1 MFNFFRAQPK
11 QDEIT
16 PVEVQQRLAQGE
28 RLYLLDV
35 REREEYA
42 EAHIADSVLIPLGQ
56 LSRKLSS
63 IPKDATIIAI
73 CRSGNRS
80 GVAADLLR
88 RAGYSTVLNLRGGII
103 AWAQAGL
110 PLVM

>member
-1 MFNFFRAQPK
+1 MFNVFRLRPRP
-11 QDEIT
+11 DEIT
-16 PVEVQQRLAQGE
+16 PVEVQQRLARGE

-35 REREEYA
+35 REREEYV
-42 EAHIADSVLIPLGQ
+42 EAHIPDSVLIPLGQ

-80 GVAADLLR
+80 GIAADILR
-88 RAGYSTVLNLRGGII
+88 RAGYSNVLNLRGGII
-103 AWAQAGL
+103 AWVRAGL
-110 PLVM
+110 PIVT

>member
-1 MFNFFRAQPK
+1 MFNFFRRQPGPG
-11 QDEIT
+11 EIT
-16 PVEVQQRLAQGE
+16 PVEVQHRLARGE

-35 REREEYA
+35 REREEFV
-42 EAHIADSVLIPLGQ
+42 EAHIPDSVLIPLGQ

-80 GVAADLLR
+80 GVAADMLR
-88 RAGYSTVLNLRGGII
+88 RAGYSDVLNLNGGII
-103 AWAQAGL
+103 AWARAGL
-110 PLVM
+110 PIVT

>member
-1 MFNFFRAQPK
+1 MFNFFRPEPK
-11 QDEIT
+11 LDEIT
-16 PVEVQQRLAQGE
+16 PIEVQQRLVQGE

-42 EAHIADSVLIPLGQ
+42 EAHISDSVLIPLGQ

-88 RAGYSTVLNLRGGII
+88 RAGYSNVLNLRGGVI

-110 PLVM
+110 PLVT

>member
-1 MFNFFRAQPK
+1 MFNFFRAQL
-11 QDEIT
+11 QHDDIT
-16 PVEVQQRLAQGE
+16 PLEVQRRLTQGE
-28 RLYLLDV
+28 RLYMLDV

-42 EAHIADSVLIPLGQ
+42 EAHIPDSVLIPLGQ

>member
-1 MFNFFRAQPK
+1 MFNFFRPRPRP
-11 QDEIT
+11 DEIT
-16 PVEVQQRLAQGE
+16 PVEVQQRLARGD

-35 REREEYA
+35 REHEEYV
-42 EAHIADSVLIPLGQ
+42 EAHIPDSVLIPLGQ

-80 GVAADLLR
+80 GVAADMLR
-88 RAGYSTVLNLRGGII
+88 RAGYSDVLNLNGGII
-103 AWAQAGL
+103 AWARAGL
-110 PLVM
+110 PIVT

>member
-1 MFNFFRAQPK
+1 MFNFFRSRPRH
-11 QDEIT
+11 DEIT
-16 PVEVQQRLAQGE
+16 PIEVQQRLARGD

-35 REREEYA
+35 REREEYV
-42 EAHIADSVLIPLGQ
+42 EAHIPDSVLIPLGQ

-80 GVAADLLR
+80 GVAADMLR
-88 RAGYSTVLNLRGGII
+88 RAGYSDVLNLNGGII
-103 AWAQAGL
+103 AWARAGL
-110 PLVM
+110 PIVT

>member
-1 MFNFFRAQPK
+1 MFNFFRPRPRP
-11 QDEIT
+11 DEIT
-16 PVEVQQRLAQGE
+16 PVEVQQRLARGD

-35 REREEYA
+35 REHEEYV
-42 EAHIADSVLIPLGQ
+42 EAHIPDSVLIPLGQ

-80 GVAADLLR
+80 SVATDMLR
-88 RAGYSTVLNLRGGII
+88 RAGYSDVLNLNGGIL
-103 AWAQAGL
+103 AWVRAGL
-110 PLVM
+110 PIAT

>member
-1 MFNFFRAQPK
+1 MFNFFRAQL
-11 QDEIT
+11 QHDDIT
-16 PVEVQQRLAQGE
+16 PLEVQRRLTQGE
-28 RLYLLDV
+28 QLYLLDV

-88 RAGYSTVLNLRGGII
+88 RAGYSNVLNLRGGII
-103 AWAQAGL
+103 AWARAGL

>member
-1 MFNFFRAQPK
+1 MFNFFRAPSK
-11 QDEIT
+11 HDEIT
-16 PVEVQQRLAQGE
+16 PVEVQQRLTQGE

-42 EAHIADSVLIPLGQ
+42 DAHIPDSVLIPLGQ
-56 LSRKLSS
+56 LSHKLGS

-88 RAGYSTVLNLRGGII
+88 RAGYRNVLNLRGGII

>member
-1 MFNFFRAQPK
+1 MFNFFRPRPRP
-11 QDEIT
+11 DEIT
-16 PVEVQQRLAQGE
+16 PVEVQQRLARGD

-35 REREEYA
+35 REHEEYV
-42 EAHIADSVLIPLGQ
+42 EAHIPDSVLIPLGQ

-80 GVAADLLR
+80 SVATDMLR
-88 RAGYSTVLNLRGGII
+88 RAGYSDVLNLNGGIL
-103 AWAQAGL
+103 AWVRAGL
-110 PLVM
+110 PIIT

>member
-1 MFNFFRAQPK
+1 MFNFFRPQPRH
-11 QDEIT
+11 DEIT
-16 PVEVQQRLAQGE
+16 PVEVQQRLARGD

-35 REREEYA
+35 REREEYV
-42 EAHIADSVLIPLGQ
+42 EGHIPDSVLIPLGQ

-80 GVAADLLR
+80 GVAANMLR
-88 RAGYSTVLNLRGGII
+88 RAGYGNVLNLRGGII
-103 AWAQAGL
+103 AWARAGL
-110 PLVM
+110 PMVT

>member
-1 MFNFFRAQPK
+1 MFNFFRPRPRP
-11 QDEIT
+11 DEIT
-16 PVEVQQRLAQGE
+16 PVEVQQRLARGD

-35 REREEYA
+35 REHEEYV
-42 EAHIADSVLIPLGQ
+42 EAHIPDSVLIPLGQ

-80 GVAADLLR
+80 GVATDMLR
-88 RAGYSTVLNLRGGII
+88 RAGYSDVLNLNGGIL
-103 AWAQAGL
+103 AWVRAGL
-110 PLVM
+110 PIIT

>member
-1 MFNFFRAQPK
+1 MFNFFRAQP
-11 QDEIT
+11 QHDDIT
-16 PVEVQQRLAQGE
+16 PVEVQRRLAQGA
-28 RLYLLDV
+28 RLSLLDV
-35 REREEYA
+35 RERDEYA
-42 EAHIADSVLIPLGQ
+42 EAHIPDSVLIPLGQ

-63 IPKDATIIAI
+63 IPKDSTIIAN

-103 AWAQAGL
+103 AWARA
-110 PLVM
+110 

>member
-42 EAHIADSVLIPLGQ
+42 EAHIPDSVLIPLGQ

-63 IPKDATIIAI
+63 IPKDSTIIAI

-103 AWAQAGL
+103 AWARAGL

>member
-1 MFNFFRAQPK
+1 MFNFFRAQL
-11 QDEIT
+11 QHDDIT
-16 PVEVQQRLAQGE
+16 PLEVQRRLTQEE

-42 EAHIADSVLIPLGQ
+42 EAHIPNSVLIPLGQ

-103 AWAQAGL
+103 AWARAGL

>member
-1 MFNFFRAQPK
+1 MFNFFRPRPRP
-11 QDEIT
+11 DEIT
-16 PVEVQQRLAQGE
+16 PVEVQQRLARGD

-35 REREEYA
+35 REHEEYV
-42 EAHIADSVLIPLGQ
+42 EAHIPDSVLIPLGQ

-80 GVAADLLR
+80 GVAVDMLR
-88 RAGYSTVLNLRGGII
+88 RAGYSDVLNLNGGII
-103 AWAQAGL
+103 AWVRAGL
-110 PLVM
+110 PIVT

>member
-63 IPKDATIIAI
+63 IPKDSTIIAI

-103 AWAQAGL
+103 AWARAGL

>member
-1 MFNFFRAQPK
+1 MFNFFRLQPRH
-11 QDEIT
+11 DEIT
-16 PVEVQQRLAQGE
+16 PAEVQQRLARGE

-35 REREEYA
+35 REREEYV
-42 EAHIADSVLIPLGQ
+42 EAHIPDSVLIPLGQ

-80 GVAADLLR
+80 GVAADMLR
-88 RAGYSTVLNLRGGII
+88 RAGYSDVLNLRGGII
-103 AWAQAGL
+103 AWARAGL
-110 PLVM
+110 PIVT